1 MTSKLDVAEFRTRN
15 LSCSL
20 CVQKSQANDDAGV
33 AESFL
38 LNQARKIWM
47 LRWQVLWL
55 MSLIRQKSEFSG
67 AKSRCLLPTTARHG
81 CSMSLLSMDKIPA
94 IHLFFLIGPIGLES
108 IMLLSVLSRRRV
120 FMKQLLGHCAN
131 CTRVTLRSSSR
142 QDDQNLN
149 LENSYV
155 GHAETALLSSTCT
168 VTAQSFQQGDLAA
181 FEALIDWILLDLR
194 YLWAKTGTNTILA
207 AHWLLITINLIL
219 IAFIW
224 LHLANAHFKNTW
236 SELEMMNWH

>member
-1 MTSKLDVAEFRTRN
+1 MLTGAVSDVT
-15 LSCSL
+15 LSQLSL
-20 CVQKSQANDDAGV
+20 S
-33 AESFL
+33 
-38 LNQARKIWM
+38 
-47 LRWQVLWL
+47 
-55 MSLIRQKSEFSG
+55 IRQKSEFSG
-67 AKSRCLLPTTARHG
+67 AKSRCQLPTARHG

-168 VTAQSFQQGDLAA
+168 VTAQSFQQGDLEA
-181 FEALIDWILLDLR
+181 FEALID
-194 YLWAKTGTNTILA
+194 
-207 AHWLLITINLIL
+207 
-219 IAFIW
+219 
-224 LHLANAHFKNTW
+224 
-236 SELEMMNWH
+236 